1 MRRHVEVDSTMTDL
15 LPLRQRETQLD
26 GVGVGLL
33 AKHIIQKEAS
43 AILRKLTRA
52 DVFEKDE
59 LRLDEARNENDI
71 LAGNG
76 QRCVFMIV
84 CG

>member
-1 MRRHVEVDSTMTDL
+1 MTDL
-15 LPLRQRETQLD
+15 LPLRQRESQLD

-59 LRLDEARNENDI
+59 LKLDATESENNI

>member
-1 MRRHVEVDSTMTDL
+1 M
-15 LPLRQRETQLD
+15 
-26 GVGVGLL
+26 

-43 AILRKLTRA
+43 AILRKPTCA

-59 LRLDEARNENDI
+59 LKLDPTENEKDI